1 MSTTVKSILVNVPV
15 SVAYNQWTQFEDF
28 PQFMGGVKSVT
39 QLTDGRLEWVAE
51 IAGVKRQWQA
61 KVVEQ
66 VPDQKVAWAATE
78 GATNAG
84 EVTFEDVGGGQTS
97 VRLVLDYEPEGMVEK
112 VGDKLNVVERQAE
125 GDLERFKAFIE
136 SEGYATGAWRGTIAA
151 PVGSGTPSVDDA
163 DASRGDAGKA
173 GLSAA
178 QVVAGVGAAAAA
190 GVAAVAVAAT
200 RGSDDESGTERVVAD
215 QPDAAPTVVE
225 TDAVADPTTFNRTGT
240 RGEERT
246 IEFEP
251 PVADG
256 IDAEKAG
263 GVSAVGRD

>member
-1 MSTTVKSILVNVPV
+1 MSTTVKSIMVNVPV

-66 VPDQKVAWAATE
+66 VPDQKVAWAAIE

-97 VRLVLDYEPEGMVEK
+97 VRLVLDYEPEGLVEK

-151 PVGSGTPSVDDA
+151 PVGSGTPNVDDA

-173 GLSAA
+173 GLSAT

-190 GVAAVAVAAT
+190 GVAAVARRGHT
-200 RGSDDESGTERVVAD
+200 RLGRRVRDRTLWSPTSRTLPRPWWRPTAWRTRRRSTGPEPTER
-215 QPDAAPTVVE
+215 
-225 TDAVADPTTFNRTGT
+225 
-240 RGEERT
+240 
-246 IEFEP
+246 
-251 PVADG
+251 
-256 IDAEKAG
+256 
-263 GVSAVGRD
+263 SGRSSSSRP